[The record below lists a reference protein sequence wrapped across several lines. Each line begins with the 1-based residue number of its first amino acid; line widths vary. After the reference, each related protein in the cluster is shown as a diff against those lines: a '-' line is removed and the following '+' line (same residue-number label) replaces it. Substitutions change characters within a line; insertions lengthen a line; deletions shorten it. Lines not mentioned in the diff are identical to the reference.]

1 MLLNL
6 FSGTGRCSDSCRA
19 AAAGCRPNLCGQ
31 LPRFRAGAWIGILL
45 WCLLDGLVLA
55 QADDQ
60 PETLKVLTHNV
71 WYGFTK
77 KSEPR
82 YTHWKTW
89 MAAQAPDVVALQE
102 LNGYTEDRLAADAA
116 AWGHRHS
123 VLLKTDGFPTGITSR
138 FPITNVQRLR
148 EGFHHGL
155 LRCRI
160 AGIWF
165 YVIHF
170 HPSNYARRIEEA
182 GLLQQNAESLP
193 EQDPRI
199 LLIGDFNGFSPA
211 DRRHYDQDSRLVPF
225 FQQLDMKNKEARNL
239 NDGHLD
245 YGGLEAILAQGYV
258 DLLDRDRD
266 PSEAFQGTFPT
277 PLVSDEDHGTDRRI
291 DYIFASPSLVPAT
304 VSVSILRDAVT
315 DGLSDHYPVTA
326 TLRLRS
332 PAENTGVF
340 ESEPVLLQESGAG
353 EGPVWKSSLGLL
365 TSGEGNINLR
375 TPEGQTSVYIRNAGS
390 NGLMFD
396 REGRLVICEPVRR
409 RVSRIEADGSTTV
422 LAETFDGKRFNQPND
437 LTLDSK
443 NRLYFT
449 DPRYGDRAGMEMKDD
464 EGREIEGVYRID
476 PDGRVV
482 RIISQE
488 VDRPNGLAIT
498 ADDRFLY
505 VADNNNSQGGARK
518 LWRFHLRPDG
528 EIDRATQT
536 LIHDWKTTRGPDGM
550 KLDAEGRLY
559 VAAGLN
565 VANPPHETANTPT
578 AGVYVFSPEGLL
590 LQFVSIPRDETT
602 NCAFGGDDGRTL
614 FVTSGGTLW
623 SLRTKTP
630 GKTLVK

>member
-1 MLLNL
+1 MKLIPVFPGAQRCPDSNRGVAGGSQSSRCLRVSQVRSVCWAWLLL
-6 FSGTGRCSDSCRA
+6 SLLCSTF
-19 AAAGCRPNLCGQ
+19 P
-31 LPRFRAGAWIGILL
+31 
-45 WCLLDGLVLA
+45 VLA
-55 QADDQ
+55 DEP
-60 PETLKVLTHNV
+60 PEMLKVLTHNV

-102 LNGYTEDRLAADAA
+102 LNSYTEDKLAADAT
-116 AWGHRHS
+116 AWGHQHS

-138 FPITNVQRLR
+138 FPITDVQRLR

-170 HPSNYARRIEEA
+170 HPSNFARRIEEA
-182 GLLQQNAESLP
+182 GLLQQNAASLP

-199 LLIGDFNGFSPA
+199 VLIGDFNGFAPV

-225 FQQLDMKNKEARNL
+225 FQQLDTKNKDARNL
-239 NDGHLD
+239 NQGHLD

-258 DLLDRDRD
+258 DLLDQHRD
-266 PSEAFQGTFPT
+266 PAEVFQGTFPT

-291 DYIFASPSLVPAT
+291 DYIFASPSLAPAT

-315 DGLSDHYPVTA
+315 EGLSDHYPVTA
-326 TLRLRS
+326 TLRLR
-332 PAENTGVF
+332 PAAETTVF
-340 ESEPVLLQESGAG
+340 ESEPMLLQETGAG

-375 TPEGQTSVYIRNAGS
+375 TPEGKTSVYIHNAGS

-409 RVSRIEADGSTTV
+409 RVSRIESDGSTTV

-449 DPRYGDRAGMEMKDD
+449 DPRYGDRAGMEMKDA

-518 LWRFHLRPDG
+518 LWRFQLRPDG
-528 EIDRATQT
+528 EIEPATQT
-536 LIHDWKTTRGPDGM
+536 LIYDWKTTRGPDGM

-565 VANPPHETANTPT
+565 VANPPHETAQTPT

-590 LQFVSIPRDETT
+590 LQFIRIPRDETT

-614 FVTSGGTLW
+614 FVTSGGSLW

-630 GKTLVK
+630 GKRW

>member
-1 MLLNL
+1 MKLIPV
-6 FSGTGRCSDSCRA
+6 FPRAQRCPDSDRG
-19 AAAGCRPNLCGQ
+19 AAGGSQSSRCLRVSQVRSVCWAWLLLSLLCSTF
-31 LPRFRAGAWIGILL
+31 P
-45 WCLLDGLVLA
+45 VLA
-55 QADDQ
+55 DEP

-102 LNGYTEDRLAADAA
+102 LNSYTEDKLAADAA
-116 AWGHRHS
+116 AWGHQHS

-138 FPITNVQRLR
+138 FPITDVQRLR

-170 HPSNYARRIEEA
+170 HPSNFARRIEEA
-182 GLLQQNAESLP
+182 GLLQQNAASLP

-199 LLIGDFNGFSPA
+199 VLIGDFNGFAPV

-225 FQQLDMKNKEARNL
+225 FQQLDAKNKDARNL
-239 NDGHLD
+239 NQGHLD

-258 DLLDRDRD
+258 DLLDQHRD
-266 PSEAFQGTFPT
+266 PAEVFQGTFPT

-291 DYIFASPSLVPAT
+291 DYIFASPSLAPAT

-315 DGLSDHYPVTA
+315 EGLSDHYPVTA
-326 TLRLRS
+326 TLRLR
-332 PAENTGVF
+332 PAAETTVF
-340 ESEPVLLQESGAG
+340 ESEPMLLQETGAG
-353 EGPVWKSSLGLL
+353 EGPVWNSNLGLL

-375 TPEGQTSVYIRNAGS
+375 TPEGKTSVYIHNAGS

-409 RVSRIEADGSTTV
+409 RVSRIESDGSTTV
-422 LAETFDGKRFNQPND
+422 LAETFEGKRFNQPND

-449 DPRYGDRAGMEMKDD
+449 DPRYGDRAGMEMKDA

-518 LWRFHLRPDG
+518 LWRFQLRPDG
-528 EIDRATQT
+528 EIEPATQT
-536 LIHDWKTTRGPDGM
+536 LIYDWKTTRGPDGM

-565 VANPPHETANTPT
+565 VANPPHETAQTPT
-578 AGVYVFSPEGLL
+578 AGVYVFSTEGEL
-590 LQFVSIPRDETT
+590 LQFVRIPRDETT

-614 FVTSGGTLW
+614 FVTSGGSLW
-623 SLRTKTP
+623 SLRTKTA
-630 GKTLVK
+630 GKRW